1 MAGGSVQS
9 ICPIIREGEC
19 ATLVRMELN
28 IQDLATKDDLA
39 VSLKALEWHLVIKLG
54 GMMILAAGVIVV
66 LLEVF
71 K

>member
-1 MAGGSVQS
+1 M
-9 ICPIIREGEC
+9 
-19 ATLVRMELN
+19 RMELN